1 MGLKKRN
8 KTSAEF
14 SMSSLTDIIFLL
26 LIFFMLTSSMVQINF
41 EIPESNSRTVAP
53 TNISVIL
60 LRNNTYMFNGRKTEK
75 SQIYT
80 KVRRELSK
88 LEGDEKKNATLNI
101 IPEVGVPWKK
111 IYEIMEIANKNK
123 MRAIIATQPKK
134 S

>member
-53 TNISVIL
+53 TNIAVTL
-60 LRNNTYMFNGRKTEK
+60 KRDNTYMFNGRKTTK
-75 SQIYT
+75 NQING
-80 KVRRELSK
+80 KVRQELKS
-88 LEGDEKKNATLNI
+88 LPPEEKNKATLTI
-101 IPEVGVPWKK
+101 VAEKGVPWKK

>member
-26 LIFFMLTSSMVQINF
+26 LIFFMLTASMVQINF

-53 TNISVIL
+53 SNIAVTIL
-60 LRNNTYMFNGRKTEK
+60 KDGTYMFNGKKTDK
-75 SQIYT
+75 T
-80 KVRRELSK
+80 KFNGLINEEMTK
-88 LEGDEKKNATLNI
+88 ADEVFKNDATLTI
-101 IPEVGVPWKK
+101 IAEKGVEWKK
-111 IYEIMEIANKNK
+111 IYEMMELANKNK
-123 MRAIIATQPKK
+123 MRAIIATQPKR

>member
-8 KTSAEF
+8 KISAEF

-53 TNISVIL
+53 TNMAVTL
-60 LRNNTYMFNGRKTEK
+60 KRDNTYMFNGRKAAK
-75 SQIYT
+75 NSING
-80 KVRRELSK
+80 KVRQELRK
-88 LEGDEKKNATLNI
+88 MPKEEKDKATLTI
-101 IPEVGVPWKK
+101 IAEKGVPWKK